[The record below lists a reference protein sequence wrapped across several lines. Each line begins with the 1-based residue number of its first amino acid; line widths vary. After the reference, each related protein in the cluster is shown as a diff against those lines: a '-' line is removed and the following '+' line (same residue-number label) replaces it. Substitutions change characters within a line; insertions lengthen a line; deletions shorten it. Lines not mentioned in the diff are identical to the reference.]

1 MNRNEYNHF
10 WSNPVNLDIDRSR
23 FPRNCSIKSSF
34 NVGSLV
40 PFYVDEVLP
49 GDTFEVTTS
58 KLVRLQ
64 TLITPMMD
72 NLYLDTYYYFVPSR
86 LVWEHWREFNG
97 ENTQSAWA
105 QTVEYEVPQVVA
117 PSGGWQVG
125 TIADYMG
132 IPTGI
137 SNLSVNALPFRAYSL
152 IVNEFFRDQNL
163 QDPVN
168 ISFGDTTVTGSNG
181 ANYISDLPLGGKP
194 FKACKMFDYFTGCL
208 PAPQKGPAATIGI
221 GGGEF
226 PLLFYSASDG
236 AKFQNPAQMN
246 PVYGVMTDPSNQ
258 TSTGQAIGNLKFADY
273 NSVTVQNG
281 SYRSGVSTATIS
293 SNSTPSSEIKSWTIP
308 NGYVEVK
315 NVDPF
320 SINDLRLAF
329 QVQRLLEKNAR
340 GGTRYIEILKSRFG
354 VTSPDARLQR
364 PEYLGGNR
372 LPININQVIQNSASA
387 ADQTP
392 QGNVSGMSVTSDT
405 HNDFTKS
412 FVEHGFVIGLC
423 LARYEHS
430 YQQGLERFWSRK
442 TLYDYYIPVFA
453 NIGEQAVLNK
463 EIFAQGTAADDEV
476 FGYQEAW
483 ADYRYKPSHVTGE
496 MRSNHNLSLDS
507 WHLADDYDSLPHL
520 SAEWIQEDEKN
531 VDRVIAVSS
540 KVSNQ
545 VFADFYIEN
554 MSSRP
559 MPLYSIPGL
568 IDHH

>member
-10 WSNPVNLDIDRSR
+10 WSNPVNLDISRSR
-23 FPRNCSIKSSF
+23 FPRNCSVKTSF
-34 NVGSLV
+34 NVGSLI

-97 ENTQSAWA
+97 ENTKSAWA
-105 QTVEYEVPQVVA
+105 QTVQYEVPQVAA

-168 ISFGDTTVTGSNG
+168 ISLGDTTVTGSNG
-181 ANYISDLPLGGKP
+181 GNYISDLPLGGKP

-226 PLLFYSASDG
+226 PLLFYSSSDG
-236 AKFQNPAQMN
+236 SKFQNPLSMN
-246 PVYGVMTDPSNQ
+246 PVYGAAILEKDQPSSTQSLSSLSFKHVDSSTDVVNNAVRSLP
-258 TSTGQAIGNLKFADY
+258 L
-273 NSVTVQNG
+273 
-281 SYRSGVSTATIS
+281 SGVKT
-293 SNSTPSSEIKSWTIP
+293 SNSNDYIPVTIP
-308 NGYVEVK
+308 NGYVDVK

-372 LPININQVIQNSASA
+372 LPININQVIQNSATA
-387 ADQTP
+387 PDQTP

-405 HNDFTKS
+405 HEDFTKS

-442 TLYDYYIPVFA
+442 TLYDYYIPVFS
-453 NIGEQAVLNK
+453 NIGEMAVLNK
-463 EIFAQGTAADDEV
+463 EIFAQGTAADEEV

-496 MRSNHNLSLDS
+496 MRSNHNLTLDS

-531 VDRVIAVSS
+531 VDRVIAVTSD
-540 KVSNQ
+540 VSNQ